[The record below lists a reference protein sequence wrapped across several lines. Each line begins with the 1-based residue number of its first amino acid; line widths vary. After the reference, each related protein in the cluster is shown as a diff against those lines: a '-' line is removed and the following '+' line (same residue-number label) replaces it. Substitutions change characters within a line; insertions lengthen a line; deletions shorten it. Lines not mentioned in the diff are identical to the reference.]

1 MSNAA
6 DLTASSISGQ
16 VFPLRTRS
24 LMVFLV
30 TLAITATTISFASF
44 DVRGGNEEEKGGR
57 DGTEATALYLSLL
70 ISDSEKST
78 SLVVFGLTTTGV
90 VTSAFS

>member
-16 VFPLRTRS
+16 VFPLHTRS

-44 DVRGGNEEEKGGR
+44 DVRGGNKEEKGGK
-57 DGTEATALYLSLL
+57 DGTKATALAVLNVFPLR
-70 ISDSEKST
+70 SDLYVNYPTNS
-78 SLVVFGLTTTGV
+78 
-90 VTSAFS
+90 VTYDTEIRM